1 MYVFSCYTPP
11 FLKLIKLNHMKTLK
25 ILKTT
30 SAAIGFLMLISMAGY
45 VGDSFERVW
54 IWLAISVALLGF
66 GGAFKK

>member
-1 MYVFSCYTPP
+1 
-11 FLKLIKLNHMKTLK
+11 MKTLK

-30 SAAIGFLMLISMAGY
+30 SATIGFLMLISMAGY

-54 IWLAISVALLGF
+54 LWLAISVTLLGF